1 MPSGWKRD
9 CTRWLSSVNPYIGPF
24 PYRMPSTLLWFISN
38 TCIKRL
44 VVVCAIQGYYA
55 SHKPLASVVG
65 EIRRWAHHFFT
76 ALAGLQTGGIRHK
89 WPGGCLLAV
98 RTRIRHLYYPPVDP
112 AARIVRAESITTT
125 VTHCVNDSID
135 EMPLAE
141 RDSGTSSMRPRPKM

>member
-1 MPSGWKRD
+1 MARQQQPEPALQALKTRLRGVLGRAWPAWGGDAERMEKRD

-76 ALAGLQTGGIRHK
+76 ALAGLQTGGIRHVA
-89 WPGGCLLAV
+89 GGCLLAV
-98 RTRIRHLYYPPVDP
+98 SIRIRHLYYPPVDP
-112 AARIVRAESITTT
+112 AAAV
-125 VTHCVNDSID
+125 
-135 EMPLAE
+135 
-141 RDSGTSSMRPRPKM
+141 SSRSCG